1 MYGVGAVRIGF
12 YLQGFSKVLNLN
24 RKRLERRTCKQCN
37 SMLRT
42 NSCILTSLAL
52 EAPVLV
58 ASVTAVSLLMLLQS
72 IARGRSDTMA
82 TVGSLFALVFLYAA
96 TIMTVD
102 FGSINGWYRGPSQCD
117 VSLSPSGKAAWFT
130 VFAIETIIST
140 GIFALAVRRV
150 YSTHCK
156 RSMSNT
162 PRFKDNKRTAL
173 MFWTFSGIVIAVCIA
188 CVETT
193 IIRNEIYVS
202 VFNRKEYGQM
212 DCFQRRIWGQ
222 LWTLYGRGS
231 SPISNPKSSR
241 GSRLRLSL
249 RKRKDQHTL
258 QICPSIRVPLLRR
271 RLYDDVGIR
280 MTSVWGI

>member
-1 MYGVGAVRIGF
+1 LHFNFV
-12 YLQGFSKVLNLN
+12 
-24 RKRLERRTCKQCN
+24 
-37 SMLRT
+37 
-42 NSCILTSLAL
+42 AL

-58 ASVTAVSLLMLLQS
+58 ALVTAVSLLMLLQS
-72 IARGRSDTMA
+72 IAWGRSETMA

-96 TIMTVD
+96 AIMTVD

-117 VSLSPSGKAAWFT
+117 VLSRFSGESALSLSGKAAWFT

-140 GIFALAVRRV
+140 GIFALAVRHV
-150 YSTHCK
+150 YSTHRK